1 MYREGEVMAAKNATG
16 ACIEDRSAR
25 TVEENIDIKI
35 GALRKEIE
43 RLEES
48 KKTLGPLLHMVIRDV
63 REAMSY

>member
-1 MYREGEVMAAKNATG
+1 MYGEGEVAMQSKLAT
-16 ACIEDRSAR
+16 CIDDRSTR

-35 GALRKEIE
+35 SALRKEIE

-48 KKTLGPLLHMVIRDV
+48 KKTLGPLLQMVIRDV